1 LTTAVTSNV
10 DALLPLSPR
19 TFYVLL
25 ALAEE
30 DRHGYAVSKAETMKD
45 GNVRL
50 TPGTLYPLVH
60 QMLLDGWIAPAGDDA
75 ADTRRRSYK
84 LTPHGRRI
92 AQAEARRLD
101 GVVRM
106 ARSFKLLPAPA
117 RSIRPPR

>member
-1 LTTAVTSNV
+1 MASNV

-30 DRHGYAVSKAETMKD
+30 DRHGYAVSKAVETMTG

-75 ADTRRRSYK
+75 ADARRRSYK
-84 LTPHGRRI
+84 LTPHGRRV

-106 ARSFKLLPAPA
+106 ARSFKLLPAAA
-117 RSIRPPR
+117 RS